1 MISGVEQGST
11 LYSMERFVSPLLPG
25 MRREPE
31 TQGVSA
37 GRESLGGGGRG
48 LEGVGVGG
56 AGGGGRSLMDKL
68 GEFVRNVLLRPGRKG
83 ES

>member
-1 MISGVEQGST
+1 MISGEEQGST

-25 MRREPE
+25 MCREPE

-37 GRESLGGGGRG
+37 GHESPGGGGRG

-56 AGGGGRSLMDKL
+56 AGGGRSLMDKL
-68 GEFVRNVLLRPGRKG
+68 GEFVRHVLRPLGRKG
-83 ES
+83 RS